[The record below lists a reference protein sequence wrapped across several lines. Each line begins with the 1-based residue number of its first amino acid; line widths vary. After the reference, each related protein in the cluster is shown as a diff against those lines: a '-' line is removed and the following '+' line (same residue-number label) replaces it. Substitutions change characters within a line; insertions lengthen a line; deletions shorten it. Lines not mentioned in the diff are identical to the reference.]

1 VFGQNVQFG
10 KYRNGPRWWRIHSWV
25 TLQIS
30 VAALITGMTMSV
42 GAAEPGEKSGNVRG
56 RLQLAVWPFFE
67 AEPSVPT
74 ELYARVGGPPEALP
88 LRSYIRINDL
98 PVSVT
103 LSEGQK
109 TPAGSWVVPIQALE
123 ELKLTVPVGLP
134 ERSEFTIA
142 LVAYDGTVLF
152 ERKIGLHVT
161 PAVVPGRTDKKM
173 NETQAPP
180 IAISSAP
187 SVASAPIPEPVSAGS
202 PDRKS
207 VAPVRPTLTREER
220 AKAEK
225 LVSQGERLV
234 AEGNIS
240 IARQYFLRAAGLGLP
255 IAALKMAE
263 TYDPSALVG
272 VNVRGL
278 VPDPVEARKWYGRAL
293 ELGVPEAEARLQRLG
308 RK

>member
-1 VFGQNVQFG
+1 VSGQNVQFG
-10 KYRNGPRWWRIHSWV
+10 KYPNGPSRSRIHSWV
-25 TLQIS
+25 TLQIA
-30 VAALITGMTMSV
+30 VAALISGMTMSV
-42 GAAEPGEKSGNVRG
+42 GAAEPGEKDSNVRG
-56 RLQLAVWPFFE
+56 RPQLAVWPSFE
-67 AEPSVPT
+67 VEPSVPT
-74 ELYARVGGPPEALP
+74 ELYVRVGGPPEALP

-103 LSEGQK
+103 LSEGQR
-109 TPAGSWVVPIQALE
+109 TAAGSWVVPIQALE
-123 ELKLTVPVGLP
+123 ELKLTVPAGLP

-142 LVAYDGTVLF
+142 LVANDGTVLA
-152 ERKIGLHVT
+152 ERKIGFHVT
-161 PAVVPGRTDKKM
+161 PVVLPGRTDKKM
-173 NETQAPP
+173 APP
-180 IAISSAP
+180 IAISTAP
-187 SVASAPIPEPVSAGS
+187 SVASAPIPEPVSGGS

-207 VAPVRPTLTREER
+207 VTPVRPTLTGEER